1 MVKKEK
7 RQNNTKIYILSF
19 LIPAVIMALSFAGM
33 GIYPGGDF
41 NVLTYDL
48 KALFLS
54 LYGYISSPGAGYDNL
69 FHSMSGALGGNYYST
84 FVLCISPLDFVYK
97 FVPVKFFP
105 EAIYFM
111 VLGKVGLCGLTM
123 CTFLHKNRK
132 YKLSGL
138 TALILSV
145 CYALMSYNF
154 MYFMAPMWYDA
165 IILLPLLALFLDE
178 IIYGNN
184 SAGFIALMSLCIICD
199 YYIAYMN
206 IIALILYALFRLSEE
221 DITLRDRIQRF
232 IRFAIHG
239 IISALVSMFVLLPSI
254 LDFNRGKLSE
264 GSVTETGDFIKNTLF
279 DVLASFKPQNY
290 AGVDFNASPNIY
302 CGTVVLVLVLFWL
315 FYGKQKL
322 RSRILAFLVVVFY
335 FASFIIGPLDRAW
348 HGFREPVCF
357 SVRYAYT
364 FVFFMICFAARGVIR
379 LSETKIKTSSLFGLL
394 KYLCVFYTFVELY
407 LNGSFILAGIG
418 TECSYSLSSEY
429 RKMCDVQEHLIPY
442 DLLDDTDGYGRVI
455 LNYKYSNFD
464 GSLFGYDGIARF
476 SSSYNYNVNM
486 FFRDMG
492 VGCIYHNLGEKG
504 FTPPLASL
512 FNVRYILSYW
522 IDMSDQYVPID
533 EYSTYSSYENTN
545 VLPLGYAVNRS
556 VTEEKVD
563 FIENPFENINT
574 VYGELFV
581 PDEEPALLFV
591 PETVDRNGESLEYSF
606 VSHRPG
612 HYYMYV
618 EYKYDDED
626 AGDEF
631 DDNLGY
637 GHKQIFRQY
646 SFDDIHD
653 GDYGNNQYS
662 YCVDLGY
669 LEADDVHSLI
679 LKTSA
684 SEMGEVLIYYLDEN
698 VYENVISNVNGAK
711 LTAIDKTGIVMECE
725 ADEDSDILMT
735 LPYEK
740 GYNVYVDG
748 VKTEY
753 LAYRNALMVIPVD
766 KGFHEIRIKY
776 IPDGLVPGLI
786 LSIVSLFVYIL
797 ICICLRKHAMRKN

>member
-1 MVKKEK
+1 MEKKEK

-19 LIPAVIMALSFAGM
+19 LIPALVMALSFAGL

-41 NVLTYDL
+41 MVLTYDL

-54 LYGYISSPGAGYDNL
+54 LYGYISNSGMGYDNIL
-69 FHSMSGALGGNYYST
+69 HSMSGALGGNYYST
-84 FVLCISPLDFVYK
+84 FVLCVSPLDFIYK
-97 FVPVKFFP
+97 FVPVKYLP

-184 SAGFIALMSLCIICD
+184 SSGFIALMSLCIICD

-264 GSVTETGDFIKNTLF
+264 GAVTETGDFIKNTLF
-279 DVLASFKPQNY
+279 DVLTSFKPQSY

-315 FYGKQKL
+315 LYGKQNL
-322 RSRILAFLVVVFY
+322 RSRTTAFLVVVFY

-364 FVFFMICFAARGVIR
+364 FVFFMICFAARGVIK
-379 LSETKIKTSSLFGLL
+379 LSESKIKTSSLFGLL
-394 KYLCVFYTFVELY
+394 KYLCVFYTFIELY
-407 LNGSFILAGIG
+407 LNGSYILAGIG
-418 TECSYSLSSEY
+418 TECGYSLTSEY
-429 RKMCDVQEHLIPY
+429 KKICDVQERLIPY
-442 DLLDDTDGYGRVI
+442 DNLDDTAGYGRVI
-455 LNYKYSNFD
+455 SNYKYSNFD
-464 GSLFGYDGIARF
+464 GALFGYDGISRF

-492 VGCIYHNLGEKG
+492 VNCIYHNLGEKG

-512 FNVRYILSYW
+512 FNARYILSYW
-522 IDMSDQYVPID
+522 IDMSDQYDPINKYD
-533 EYSTYSSYENTN
+533 VYSLYENTD
-545 VLPLGYAVNRS
+545 VLPIGYAVNSS
-556 VTEEKVD
+556 VTDEQDE
-563 FIENPFENINT
+563 FIENPFENLNT
-574 VYGELFV
+574 VYTELFSS
-581 PDEEPALLFV
+581 DEEPALLFI
-591 PETVDRNGESLEYSF
+591 PETVEQNGESYDYSF
-606 VSHRPG
+606 ISHRSG

-626 AGDEF
+626 LADETEADRGYMHKKIVRKYVF
-631 DDNLGY
+631 DEIY
-637 GHKQIFRQY
+637 
-646 SFDDIHD
+646 D

-669 LEADDVHSLI
+669 LEADDEHSLC
-679 LKTSA
+679 LETSA

-698 VYENVISNVNGAK
+698 AYKNIISCVNGAK
-711 LTAIDKTGIVMECE
+711 LSKIDKSGIVMEIE
-725 ADEDSDILMT
+725 LEDDSDVLMT

-753 LAYRNALMVIPVD
+753 LAYRNALMVIPID
-766 KGFHEIRIKY
+766 KGFHEISIKY
-776 IPDGLVPGLI
+776 IPEGLVPGLI
-786 LSIVSLFVYIL
+786 ISIVSLLVYIF